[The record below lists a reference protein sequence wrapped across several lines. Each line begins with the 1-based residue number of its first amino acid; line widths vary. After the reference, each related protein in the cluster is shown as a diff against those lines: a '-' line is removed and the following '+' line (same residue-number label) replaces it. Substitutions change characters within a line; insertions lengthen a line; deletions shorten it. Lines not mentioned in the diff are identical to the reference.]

1 MNFRKKMN
9 EAENLLKIELNEKT
23 KELNSLKKQFEDI
36 SLENKNLYEHIINR
50 TKNHENEVQL
60 RL

>member
-1 MNFRKKMN
+1 MKQ
-9 EAENLLKIELNEKT
+9 KIYQ
-23 KELNSLKKQFEDI
+23 ELNSLKKQFEDI
-36 SLENKNLYEHIINR
+36 SLENKNLNEHIINR